1 MMKRG
6 LSLRYA
12 GEKGVGA
19 AASYI
24 SYHTFFLLMRLFIY
38 LSNLWSHGDGL
49 LVILKNRQTR

>member
-1 MMKRG
+1 MKRG